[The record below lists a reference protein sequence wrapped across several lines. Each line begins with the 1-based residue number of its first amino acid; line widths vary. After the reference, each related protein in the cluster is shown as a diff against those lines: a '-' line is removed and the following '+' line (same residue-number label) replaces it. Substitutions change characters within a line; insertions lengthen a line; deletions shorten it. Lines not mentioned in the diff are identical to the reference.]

1 MGIKII
7 KDNNIVY
14 FIDDNIKTIEMLIF
28 LTINDEF
35 TIDDLTQVFN
45 SGIIQSYKNYDI
57 MDISCN
63 IITND
68 RKWW

>member
-35 TIDDLTQVFN
+35 TIDDLIQVFN
-45 SGIIQSYKNYDI
+45 SRIIQSYKNYDI

>member
-1 MGIKII
+1 MGIKMI

-14 FIDDNIKTIEMLIF
+14 FIDDNIKTIEILIF
-28 LTINDEF
+28 LTINDEL
-35 TIDDLTQVFN
+35 TIDDLMQVFN
-45 SGIIQSYKNYDI
+45 SRIIQSYRNYDI

-68 RKWW
+68 RKW

>member
-35 TIDDLTQVFN
+35 TIDDLIQVFN
-45 SGIIQSYKNYDI
+45 SRIIQSYRNYDI

-63 IITND
+63 IIIND